1 MITLDEFKEMRANT
15 TIPEKIKQVE
25 RLIDNRLKKLANTP
39 EKGQDGRYNLRYFY
53 LAEVETSHDCK
64 RGFKTSLGD
73 VMWKI
78 SEDLQ
83 GIVRKEIVSMYSEAG
98 YDISWRSEDVGFDVL
113 AHVIRIKNI

>member
-25 RLIDNRLKKLANTP
+25 GLIDNRLKKLANTP
-39 EKGQDGRYNLRYFY
+39 EKGQDGRYNKRYFY

-64 RGFKTSLGD
+64 IGFKTSLGD
-73 VMWKI
+73 FMGKI
-78 SEDLQ
+78 DEDLQ

-98 YDISWRSEDVGFDVL
+98 YDIFWEIEDVGFSVRSY
-113 AHVIRIKNI
+113 VIRIKNI